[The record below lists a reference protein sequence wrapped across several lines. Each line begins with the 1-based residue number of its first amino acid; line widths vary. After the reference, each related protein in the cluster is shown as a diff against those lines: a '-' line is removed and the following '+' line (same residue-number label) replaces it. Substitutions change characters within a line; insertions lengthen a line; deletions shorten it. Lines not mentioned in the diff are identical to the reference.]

1 MAYPKEIKMMID
13 KIPKEH
19 HKDINK
25 IIHHYYSLGVT
36 TTQALVKDI
45 ANIPIDKITEYV
57 VCHGDEIAGG

>member
-1 MAYPKEIKMMID
+1 MAYPKDIKAIMD

-45 ANIPIDKITEYV
+45 ARIPVNKIIEYV
-57 VCHGDEIAGG
+57 VCNEDELAGG